1 MPKETP
7 GVIFPLE
14 ITEDNAGYKLADL
27 KHTVNF
33 NIKNILLTN
42 PGERIMIPD
51 FGVGIRQA
59 LFEFTSYDLLELI
72 KERII
77 QQIRLY
83 ASYVTILDLIIN
95 PIDEASLNIKI
106 KYQIDF
112 AEIVDTIDIDI
123 SNI

>member
-1 MPKETP
+1 
-7 GVIFPLE
+7 VSVL
-14 ITEDNAGYKLADL
+14 DKL
-27 KHTVNF
+27 
-33 NIKNILLTN
+33 
-42 PGERIMIPD
+42 
-51 FGVGIRQA
+51 

-95 PIDEASLNIKI
+95 PIDEASLNIKM
-106 KYQIDF
+106 KYEIDF